1 MKNIIVERV
10 IRDGGNRIALRFPYD
25 QELNSVVNELPDAQ
39 WSSDMKYWHISD
51 SSDIVSILLRTFH
64 RKTYIDYSALKLNL
78 AETISLKKEEK
89 KIETSG
95 RVKISSSVEFST
107 LSEKGE
113 VDIARYKRWMEANRY
128 PKTTVQTYVS
138 MMIKFLKF
146 VCPRE
151 AEECTGD
158 DLIRF
163 IDEYIL
169 PKGLSQSF
177 QNQMISSVKKFY
189 THIYKMSIDPV
200 KIQRPRP
207 RHKLPNV
214 LGKDELR
221 KMLKSLSNEKH
232 RVMLSLIYACGLRRS
247 ELINLVPV
255 DIERNR
261 NLLRIRQ
268 AKGFKDRVVPVSVKT
283 IEMVDAYMDH
293 FKPQKYLFEGQWP
306 GEPYSV
312 SSLEKVLKNAY
323 TRAGIRKPVTLHW
336 LRHSYATHL
345 LESGTDLSIYRSCWD
360 IKAARQQRYI
370 HMLLQE
376 ASRISGVRLMIF
388 E

>member
-25 QELNSVVNELPDAQ
+25 QELNSVVKELPDAQ

-113 VDIARYKRWMEANRY
+113 ADIARYKRWMEANRY

-232 RVMLSLIYACGLRRS
+232 RVMLNLIYACGLRRS

-345 LESGTDLSIYRSCWD
+345 LESGTDL
-360 IKAARQQRYI
+360 RYI
-370 HMLLQE
+370 QELLGHQSSKTTE
-376 ASRISGVRLMIF
+376 IYTHVTTRGIQNIRSPLDDL
-388 E
+388 

>member
-25 QELNSVVNELPDAQ
+25 QELNSVVKELPDAQ

-113 VDIARYKRWMEANRY
+113 ADIARYKRWMEANRY

-221 KMLKSLSNEKH
+221 KMLKSSSNEKH

-345 LESGTDLSIYRSCWD
+345 LESGTDL
-360 IKAARQQRYI
+360 RYI
-370 HMLLQE
+370 QELLGHQSSKTTE
-376 ASRISGVRLMIF
+376 IYTHVTTRGIQNIRSPLDDL
-388 E
+388 

>member
-1 MKNIIVERV
+1 MKNITVERV
-10 IRDGGNRIALRFPYD
+10 ILDGGNRIALKFPYD
-25 QELNSVVNELPDAQ
+25 QELNGVVKELLDAQ
-39 WSSDMKYWHISD
+39 WNSDMKYWHIPD

-64 RKTYIDYSALKLNL
+64 GKASIDYSALKLNL
-78 AETISLKKEEK
+78 AETIRIKKEEK
-89 KIETSG
+89 KINTSG
-95 RVKISSSVEFST
+95 SVKISSSAEFST
-107 LSEKGE
+107 LSEKGDA
-113 VDIARYKRWMEANRY
+113 DIARYKRWMEANRY

-189 THIYKMSIDPV
+189 THIYKMAIDPV

-214 LGKDELR
+214 LGKDEIK
-221 KMLKSLSNEKH
+221 KMLRSLSNEKH

-293 FKPQKYLFEGQWP
+293 FKPQKYLFEGQLP

-312 SSLEKVLKNAY
+312 SSLEKVLKNAC

-345 LESGTDLSIYRSCWD
+345 LESGTDL
-360 IKAARQQRYI
+360 RYI
-370 HMLLQE
+370 QELLGHQSSKTTE
-376 ASRISGVRLMIF
+376 IYTHVTTKGIQNIRSPFDDL
-388 E
+388 

>member
-1 MKNIIVERV
+1 
-10 IRDGGNRIALRFPYD
+10 
-25 QELNSVVNELPDAQ
+25 
-39 WSSDMKYWHISD
+39 
-51 SSDIVSILLRTFH
+51 
-64 RKTYIDYSALKLNL
+64 
-78 AETISLKKEEK
+78 
-89 KIETSG
+89 
-95 RVKISSSVEFST
+95 
-107 LSEKGE
+107 
-113 VDIARYKRWMEANRY
+113 
-128 PKTTVQTYVS
+128 
-138 MMIKFLKF
+138 
-146 VCPRE
+146 
-151 AEECTGD
+151 
-158 DLIRF
+158 
-163 IDEYIL
+163 
-169 PKGLSQSF
+169 
-177 QNQMISSVKKFY
+177 
-189 THIYKMSIDPV
+189 MSIDPV

-345 LESGTDLSIYRSCWD
+345 LESGTDL
-360 IKAARQQRYI
+360 RYI
-370 HMLLQE
+370 QELLGHQSSKTTE
-376 ASRISGVRLMIF
+376 IYTHVTTKGIQNIRSPFDDL
-388 E
+388 

>member
-25 QELNSVVNELPDAQ
+25 QELNGVVKELPDAQ

-64 RKTYIDYSALKLNL
+64 GKAYIDYSALKLNL
-78 AETISLKKEEK
+78 AETIRLKKEEK

-95 RVKISSSVEFST
+95 GVKLSSSAEFST

-113 VDIARYKRWMEANRY
+113 ADIARYKRWMEANRY
-128 PKTTVQTYVS
+128 PNTTVQTYVS

-158 DLIRF
+158 DLIKF

-189 THIYKMSIDPV
+189 THIYKMAIDPV
-200 KIQRPRP
+200 KISRPRP

-214 LGKDELR
+214 LGKDEIK
-221 KMLKSLSNEKH
+221 KMLRSLPNEKH
-232 RVMLSLIYACGLRRS
+232 RVMLSLIYGCGLRRS

-268 AKGFKDRVVPVSVKT
+268 AKGFKDRVVPISVKT

-306 GEPYSV
+306 GGPYSV
-312 SSLEKVLKNAY
+312 SSLEKVLKNAC

-345 LESGTDLSIYRSCWD
+345 LESGTDL
-360 IKAARQQRYI
+360 RYI
-370 HMLLQE
+370 QELLGHQSSKTTE
-376 ASRISGVRLMIF
+376 IYTHVTTKGIQNIRSPLDDL
-388 E
+388 

>member
-1 MKNIIVERV
+1 MKNIIVESV
-10 IRDGGNRIALRFPYD
+10 IIEGVNKITLRFPYD
-25 QELNSVVNELPDAQ
+25 QELISIVRKLPGAKWNSE
-39 WSSDMKYWHISD
+39 MKYWQVSD

-64 RKTYIDYSALKLNL
+64 GKADIDYSALELNF
-78 AETISLKKEEK
+78 AETNGLKKEEK

-95 RVKISSSVEFST
+95 RVKLNSPAEFSI

-113 VDIARYKRWMEANRY
+113 ADIARYKRWMEANRY

-189 THIYKMSIDPV
+189 THICKMSIDPV

-214 LGKDELR
+214 LAKDEVKKILR
-221 KMLKSLSNEKH
+221 SLPNEKH
-232 RVMLSLIYACGLRRS
+232 R
-247 ELINLVPV
+247 
-255 DIERNR
+255 
-261 NLLRIRQ
+261 
-268 AKGFKDRVVPVSVKT
+268 
-283 IEMVDAYMDH
+283 
-293 FKPQKYLFEGQWP
+293 
-306 GEPYSV
+306 
-312 SSLEKVLKNAY
+312 
-323 TRAGIRKPVTLHW
+323 
-336 LRHSYATHL
+336 
-345 LESGTDLSIYRSCWD
+345 
-360 IKAARQQRYI
+360 
-370 HMLLQE
+370 
-376 ASRISGVRLMIF
+376 
-388 E
+388 

>member
-1 MKNIIVERV
+1 MKNITVERV
-10 IRDGGNRIALRFPYD
+10 ILDGGNRIALRFPYD
-25 QELNSVVNELPDAQ
+25 QGLNGVVKELPDAQ

-64 RKTYIDYSALKLNL
+64 GKASIDYSALKLNL
-78 AETISLKKEEK
+78 AETIRIKKEEK
-89 KIETSG
+89 KINTSG
-95 RVKISSSVEFST
+95 SVKISSSAEFST

-113 VDIARYKRWMEANRY
+113 ADIARYKRWMEANRY

-207 RHKLPNV
+207 RHKLPNI
-214 LGKDELR
+214 LYFDKKD
-221 KMLKSLSNEKH
+221 M
-232 RVMLSLIYACGLRRS
+232 
-247 ELINLVPV
+247 
-255 DIERNR
+255 
-261 NLLRIRQ
+261 
-268 AKGFKDRVVPVSVKT
+268 
-283 IEMVDAYMDH
+283 
-293 FKPQKYLFEGQWP
+293 
-306 GEPYSV
+306 
-312 SSLEKVLKNAY
+312 
-323 TRAGIRKPVTLHW
+323 
-336 LRHSYATHL
+336 
-345 LESGTDLSIYRSCWD
+345 
-360 IKAARQQRYI
+360 
-370 HMLLQE
+370 
-376 ASRISGVRLMIF
+376 
-388 E
+388 

>member
-1 MKNIIVERV
+1 MKNIIIERV
-10 IRDGGNRIALRFPYD
+10 IREGENRIALRFPYD
-25 QELNSVVNELPDAQ
+25 QELNGVVKKLPDAQ
-39 WSSDMKYWHISD
+39 WSSDMKYWHISE
-51 SSDIVSILLRTFH
+51 SSDIVSVLLRTFQG
-64 RKTYIDYSALKLNL
+64 KADVDYSALKLNL

>member
-10 IRDGGNRIALRFPYD
+10 IRDGGNRIALRFSYD
-25 QELNSVVNELPDAQ
+25 QELNGVVKDLPDAQ

-51 SSDIVSILLRTFH
+51 SSDIVSILLKTFH
-64 RKTYIDYSALKLNL
+64 DKAYIDYSALSLNL
-78 AETISLKKEEK
+78 AETIRLKKEEK
-89 KIETSG
+89 KIKASG
-95 RVKISSSVEFST
+95 RVKISSSAEFSA

-113 VDIARYKRWMEANRY
+113 ADIARYKRWMEANRY

-146 VCPRE
+146 VSPRE

-163 IDEYIL
+163 IDEHIL
-169 PKGLSQSF
+169 SKGLSQSF

-214 LGKDELR
+214 LGKDEVK

-268 AKGFKDRVVPVSVKT
+268 AKGFKDRVVPISVKT
-283 IEMVDAYMDH
+283 LEMVDAYIDH

-312 SSLEKVLKNAY
+312 SSLEKVLKNACA
-323 TRAGIRKPVTLHW
+323 RAGIRKPVTLHW

-345 LESGTDLSIYRSCWD
+345 LESGTDL
-360 IKAARQQRYI
+360 RYI
-370 HMLLQE
+370 QELLGHQSSKTTE
-376 ASRISGVRLMIF
+376 IYTHVTTKGIQNIRSPFDDL
-388 E
+388 